1 MAARTNATAWGQ
13 GRGQRARKQSRWQ
26 RANGILLSALC
37 SLLFSG
43 IALSAQRGGGPPT
56 SSAKANPAIGN
67 REAIAEG
74 EKLYNETCTACHG
87 KDGKGGELGPPV
99 ASQNRRYLRR
109 TDDEL
114 FDALKNG
121 ISGTQMPP
129 FSGQFNDDQVW
140 RITAYIR
147 GLRGTAADAPSSG
160 NVAGGEA
167 VFWGKGNC
175 GSCHMIKAKG
185 GILGPDL
192 SNLGGT
198 RKIQDISDALTKENH
213 KIAADGGTHDATLVP
228 NTSYQPVRVTMKDGK
243 VVSGILKNEDSFS
256 LQVLGK
262 DDLNLYRFKRQDVKV
277 FYDPQSVMPHD
288 WDKRLSTA
296 EFQDLMAFL
305 TRLYVPPPPAPPAR
319 GGGVG

>member
-1 MAARTNATAWGQ
+1 MSTKNTMARAK
-13 GRGQRARKQSRWQ
+13 GRGKRAEGI
-26 RANGILLSALC
+26 GILLFALS
-37 SLLFSG
+37 SLLFIG
-43 IALSAQRGGGPPT
+43 ITVSAQRGGGPAA
-56 SSAKANPAIGN
+56 SGAKANPAIGN
-67 REAIAEG
+67 RDAIAEG

-109 TDDEL
+109 TDDEI
-114 FDALKNG
+114 FDAVKSG

-147 GLRGTAADAPSSG
+147 GLRGTAVDAPSLG

-167 VFWGKGNC
+167 LFWGKANC

-185 GILGPDL
+185 GIIGPDL

-198 RKIQDISDALTKENH
+198 RKVQDIADALTKENH

-228 NTSYQPVRVTMKDGK
+228 NTTYQPVRVTMKDGK
-243 VVSGILKNEDSFS
+243 VISGILKNEDSFS

-262 DDLNLYRFKRQDVKV
+262 DDLSIHRFKRQDVQV
-277 FYDPQSVMPHD
+277 YYDPNSVMPHD
-288 WDKRLSTA
+288 WDKRLSQA

-305 TRLYVPPPPAPPAR
+305 TRLFVPPPPAPPGR
-319 GGGVG
+319 GGAVG